1 MVSLYQTSPFVDI
14 RKSNPYYYCIAEAKT
29 IGITQG
35 YILDQTQSTTC
46 EDGSKYTSSPF
57 CALNSTSRIEATAML
72 LRRANLWNDT
82 LNSGDFDRSIDIPDA
97 TTYWYGYAKKWVQ
110 FGLISRD
117 ATGRIW
123 SDTNITR
130 GEFAI
135 MAAKT
140 LAYTQCQTS
149 DLNTIES
156 SIQVTDA
163 NGNKV
168 SKSSFG
174 VGERATLTAITG
186 TGNVSYKWTL
196 RNIDTNTALTQS
208 GKTLTTDTLTPGT
221 WTVRLD
227 TIDDK
232 TGKVIGTST
241 ITITIGSATQ
251 TTPSVILS
259 SSTLSAYIDDLVSFR
274 GVTSGSGLLYRWD
287 YGDGTTSTDGAS
299 TTHAYSASGVYTVS
313 LTVTDPITDKSS
325 ISELSIRILGSTDSD
340 SDGTSDA
347 SDLCPLVSGSGGK
360 NWCPVVA
367 IWNYNNG
374 NSVSDI
380 LAGLTSGST
389 SSILS
394 GIGTNACLARYA
406 KSRWLII
413 GAPVCDQCPCTN
425 RVDLLADI
433 RSCDIL
439 FPTILSPDQSMI
451 YSRGA
456 FYQIP

>member
-29 IGITQG
+29 VGITQG

-57 CALNSTSRIEATAML
+57 CANNSTSRIEATAML

-97 TTYWYGYAKKWVQ
+97 TTYWYGYAKKWIE

-117 ATGRIW
+117 KTGRIW
-123 SDTNITR
+123 ADTNITR

-163 NGNKV
+163 AGNIV
-168 SKSSFG
+168 SKSSFAA
-174 VGERATLTAITG
+174 GEKTTLTAITG

-196 RNIDTNTALTQS
+196 HNIDTNTALTQS

-221 WTVRLD
+221 WTIRLD
-227 TIDDK
+227 IIDDK
-232 TGKVIGTST
+232 TGKIIGTST
-241 ITITIGSATQ
+241 ITITIWWVTSTA
-251 TTPSVILS
+251 PSVILS
-259 SSTLSAYIDDLVSFR
+259 SSTLSAYIDDTISFR

-287 YGDGTTSTDGAS
+287 YGDGVTSTDGAS

-313 LTVTDPITDKSS
+313 LTVTDPVTDRSS
-325 ISELSIRILGSTDSD
+325 ISELSIRILAATDSD
-340 SDGTSDA
+340 GDGAADA
-347 SDLCPLVSGSGGK
+347 SDLCPLVSGSGGR
-360 NWCPVVA
+360 NGCPIVQV
-367 IWNYNNG
+367 WTYG

-380 LAGLTSGST
+380 LAGLTTSPSG

-394 GIGTNACLARYA
+394 GMGTNACLARYRE
-406 KSRWLII
+406 SRGLTI
-413 GAPVCDQCPCTN
+413 GAPVCDQCPCAN